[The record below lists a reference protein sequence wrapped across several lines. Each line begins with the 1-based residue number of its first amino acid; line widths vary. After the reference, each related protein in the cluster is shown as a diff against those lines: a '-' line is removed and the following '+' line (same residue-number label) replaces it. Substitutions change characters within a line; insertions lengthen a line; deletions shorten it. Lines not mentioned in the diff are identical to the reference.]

1 MTSSSV
7 TIEQVTYT
15 ASLVSHP
22 QEIDAILDP
31 LRTITARTSSSA
43 SLSQNDKEKLASVQ
57 KQLEDYLLTK
67 EKLRYFTRESLQIQ
81 IEQHLAGYRSKSS
94 LIQLWIVILI
104 ATAGAVVAASLPFLE
119 TIPQRVQAGGATA
132 FSLITIGAGTL
143 FLTALPAFKSAL
155 RQRFLLV
162 CAGVTLLGLSLLGPP
177 IMEIFSLR
185 QYPAVSI
192 LYSIPLFIAA
202 TLFHIGDASYV
213 RLLGIKNFW
222 TTAKPIL
229 IAGTILT
236 PIVWFLP
243 HLPTHE
249 PELVHDFVASIWTW
263 MLLMPTASIIILPM
277 AVKRLPELYKPPI
290 RLLFYAMIPIVAV
303 VLYQCVLRIMAG
315 PFMQGPVAYVLFSL
329 VIVMGL
335 GLLRA
340 GYAFHQ
346 VSRY

>member
-1 MTSSSV
+1 MTSRPV

-22 QEIDAILDP
+22 QEIDALLDP
-31 LRTITARTSSSA
+31 LRAITARTNSSA
-43 SLSQNDKEKLASVQ
+43 FLSQNDKEKLASIQ

-67 EKLRYFTRESLQIQ
+67 EKLRYFTRASLQIQ

-104 ATAGAVVAASLPFLE
+104 ASVGAAVAASLPFLE
-119 TIPQRVQAGGATA
+119 TVPQRVQAGGAAA

-155 RQRFLLV
+155 RQRFLLI
-162 CAGVTLLGLSLLGPP
+162 CAGVMLLGLSLLGQP
-177 IMEIFSLR
+177 IMEVFGLR
-185 QYPAVSI
+185 HYPVVSV
-192 LYSIPLFIAA
+192 LYSLPIFLAA
-202 TLFHIGDASYV
+202 VLFHSGNAAYV
-213 RLLGIKNFW
+213 RLIGITNIW

-229 IAGTILT
+229 IIGTTLSA
-236 PIVWFLP
+236 IVWFLP
-243 HLPTHE
+243 HQPTGE
-249 PELVHDFVASIWTW
+249 PEFIHDLVALLWTW
-263 MLLMPTASIIILPM
+263 ILLTPIASAIILPM
-277 AVKRLPELYKPPI
+277 AIKRLPELYKPPI
-290 RLLFYAMIPIVAV
+290 RLLFYAMFPIIAV
-303 VLYQCVLRIMAG
+303 VLYQWVIRIIAG
-315 PFMQGPVAYVLFSL
+315 PFMEGPVAYVLFSL

>member
-1 MTSSSV
+1 MKNSSI

-22 QEIDAILDP
+22 EEVDAALDP
-31 LRTITARTSSSA
+31 LRSITSRVNPSA
-43 SLSQNDKEKLASVQ
+43 SLSQNDKEKLVSVQ
-57 KQLEDYLLTK
+57 KQLEEYLVTK
-67 EKLRYFTRESLQIQ
+67 EKLRFFTRESLQIQ
-81 IEQHLAGYRSKSS
+81 IEQHMAGYRSKSS
-94 LIQLWIVILI
+94 LIQLWIVIII
-104 ATAGAVVAASLPFLE
+104 AAIGAGVAANLPFLK
-119 TIPQRVQAGGATA
+119 TIPQHVQAGGATA

-155 RQRFLLV
+155 RQRFLLI

-177 IMEIFSLR
+177 IMEIFDLR

-192 LYSIPLFIAA
+192 IYSIPLFIAA

-213 RLLGIKNFW
+213 RLLGIRNFW

-236 PIVWFLP
+236 PVVWFLP
-243 HLPTHE
+243 HLPTNE
-249 PELVHDFVASIWTW
+249 PEFVHDLVASIWTW
-263 MLLMPTASIIILPM
+263 MLLMPTASAIILPM
-277 AVKRLPELYKPPI
+277 AIKKLPELYKPPI
-290 RLLFYAMIPIVAV
+290 RLLFYAMFPIIAV
-303 VLYQCVLRIMAG
+303 VLYQCVLRIVAG
-315 PFMQGPVAYVLFSL
+315 PFMQGPVAYILFSL
-329 VIVMGL
+329 VIIMGL